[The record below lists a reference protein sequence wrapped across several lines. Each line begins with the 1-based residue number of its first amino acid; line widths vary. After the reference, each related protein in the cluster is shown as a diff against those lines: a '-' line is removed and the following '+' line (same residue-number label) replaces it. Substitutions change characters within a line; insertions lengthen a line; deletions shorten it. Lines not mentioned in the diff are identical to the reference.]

1 MNSIKWLMEQLTING
16 SGAVKT
22 FPELFEKAEEI
33 RKKEIIDA
41 ATWGTLHQTPEQYYN
56 EKFKTT
62 KDGFV
67 YLTDAPLMFNRKQ
80 KNDIKKD

>member
-1 MNSIKWLMEQLTING
+1 MTKIMNSIKWLMEQLTING

-41 ATWGTLHQTPEQYYN
+41 WENGLDNFFETNDSDIMSAEQYYK
-56 EKFKTT
+56 ET
-62 KDGFV
+62 
-67 YLTDAPLMFNRKQ
+67 Y
-80 KNDIKKD
+80 KKD

>member
-33 RKKEIIDA
+33 RKKEILA
-41 ATWGTLHQTPEQYYN
+41 AYKEGQRLRFDDNLNFMAEQYYN
-56 EKFKTT
+56 ET
-62 KDGFV
+62 
-67 YLTDAPLMFNRKQ
+67 Y
-80 KNDIKKD
+80 KKD

>member
-41 ATWGTLHQTPEQYYN
+41 WENGLDNFFETNDSDIMSAEQYYK
-56 EKFKTT
+56 ET
-62 KDGFV
+62 
-67 YLTDAPLMFNRKQ
+67 Y
-80 KNDIKKD
+80 KKD